1 MRNLLYGFFSRSF
14 IVFAAI
20 SIACHKS
27 KVFIVKSFTKKRFY
41 ASHLSRRFCIIDKSI
56 RHFWNQ
62 SPRITYSS
70 NPSRRNVGCMRL
82 WNSQT
87 SRVQQHH
94 NNRHSLRRLPCK
106 RLCSPSSSPP
116 PLPLEKHY
124 VGCEKMFDGTRG
136 RQIVFLIWNHSKY
149 LNDDKHRWENVEF
162 KCELSASSN
171 PRPNAITTAATF

>member
-94 NNRHSLRRLPCK
+94 NNRHSLRRLPCN
-106 RLCSPSSSPP
+106 RLCSP
-116 PLPLEKHY
+116 
-124 VGCEKMFDGTRG
+124 
-136 RQIVFLIWNHSKY
+136 VF
-149 LNDDKHRWENVEF
+149 
-162 KCELSASSN
+162 
-171 PRPNAITTAATF
+171 ITTAVATGKTLCGMRENVRWYSRAPNSIFNLKSQQIFKWR